1 MVAKPSPEA
10 VLLFLKHA
18 ALDQEWT
25 PSDIASPLGID
36 SATAKQIAEELAL
49 LGYAEAVPRKR
60 DTWRNTPTGNA
71 VAHVK
76 PPRLTRKKAEELL
89 TDFADRAAAFNLEAD
104 HPLRVAKIV
113 AFGGINSTHDRIQD
127 LDLGVQFEAKLGR
140 KMTDADVRG
149 ATKALRGRAPSLK
162 MHSLQGWPPRMGRVI
177 WEK

>member
-60 DTWRNTPTGNA
+60 DTWRNTA
-71 VAHVK
+71 Y
-76 PPRLTRKKAEELL
+76 RE
-89 TDFADRAAAFNLEAD
+89 
-104 HPLRVAKIV
+104 
-113 AFGGINSTHDRIQD
+113 
-127 LDLGVQFEAKLGR
+127 
-140 KMTDADVRG
+140 
-149 ATKALRGRAPSLK
+149 RGRARQTPAADA
-162 MHSLQGWPPRMGRVI
+162 QER
-177 WEK
+177 